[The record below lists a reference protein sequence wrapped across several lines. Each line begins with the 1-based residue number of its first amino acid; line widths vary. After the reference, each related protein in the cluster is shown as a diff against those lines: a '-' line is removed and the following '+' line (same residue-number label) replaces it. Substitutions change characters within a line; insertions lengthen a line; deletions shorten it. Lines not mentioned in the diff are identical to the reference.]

1 MTTTAPIAGNQ
12 YFSQV
17 FDQAGHLNL
26 LNVSNLVIGTAITN
40 SLEVAGSN
48 PNLGTFY
55 SGLTPAFGSQTLKDP
70 SRIKLKLD
78 NFGHI
83 LTSQAVPPVCVN
95 TTHTAPPAFPGTPT
109 IDFVAIVG
117 DNSTD
122 TAGQITLPPGLPIV
136 TPPTVGSLTVFSFLF
151 EFNRPFPTGN
161 LSVQLTAANSEA
173 AKLVSG
179 GETTGAVPS
188 GTNGVWVETTSTGFS
203 INFEVQPG
211 FAETAEATFNYIVTN
226 TVALA

>member
-1 MTTTAPIAGNQ
+1 MTTAPIAGNQ

-17 FDQAGHLNL
+17 FDQAGRLNL
-26 LNVSNLVIGTAITN
+26 LNVSNLMIGTATTN
-40 SLEVAGSN
+40 SLEVAASN

-55 SGLTPAFGSQTLKDP
+55 AGVNPAFGSQTLKDP

-95 TTHTAPPAFPGTPT
+95 TTQTAPPAFPGTPT

-161 LSVQLTAANSEA
+161 ISVQLTAANSEA
-173 AKLVSG
+173 AKFVSG
-179 GETTGAVPS
+179 GETNGAAS

-211 FAETAEATFNYIVTN
+211 FSDTEAATFNYFVSDP
-226 TVALA
+226 VALA